1 VNYHLIAHS
10 TAGKAD
16 PDKLGIDVTSEIASE
31 LDLDQG
37 HPTKYAVS
45 VRALCEFT
53 AKQGDLDLRF
63 TPAPS
68 AQEGNAGHGIVT
80 SRRPPHYQTEVS
92 LSGEFKHLLV
102 RGRADG
108 FDPAQNQLEE
118 IKTFRGDLS
127 TMPDNH
133 RQLHWAQVKIY
144 GWLLCQKLGC
154 ASIRL
159 VLVYFDIISR
169 KETLLSESYAAGS
182 LKQYFEDKCGCFLG
196 WAEQE
201 LAHRASRDRALTSLR
216 FPHASFRQGQ
226 RQLAEAVYKTALHGR
241 CLIAQ
246 APTGIGK
253 TIGTIFPLLK
263 ACPEQKLD
271 KVFYLTAKTS
281 GRKLALDALTLIEN
295 NEQGLP
301 LRALELVARDKACE
315 HPDKACHGES
325 CPLASGFYD
334 RLPQARNAALA
345 IGTECVAMLD
355 RSALRAVA
363 REHQVCPYY
372 LSQDLIRWCDVVV
385 GDYNHYFDL
394 SAMLHG
400 LTAAN
405 QWRVTVLVDEAHN
418 LLERARKMYTAEL
431 DQASFRIARRSA
443 PLALKKVL
451 DRVSRCWNELHKH
464 QAHAY
469 KVHPALPDKF
479 ITALEQAITTITD
492 YLAENPR
499 SINGEG
505 ELQRFYFD
513 ALHFSRVSE
522 LFDEHSLFDVTK
534 VEKITGDPEKCI
546 SKNTRSNGVLCL
558 RNIVPAVFL
567 AQRFAAAQSTALFSA
582 TLTPR
587 HFYSD
592 TLGLPENV
600 VWIDVQS
607 PFTAEQLTVQIVSDI
622 STRYQHRDDS
632 VSPIVDLI
640 SRQYKTKPGNY
651 LAFFSS
657 FEYLQK
663 ITLSFKTRYPD
674 IPVWEQTRRMAEA
687 EQDQFLARF
696 TLTGQGIGF
705 AVLGGSFAEGID
717 LPGKRLTGAFIA
729 TLGLPQVNP
738 VNEQI
743 KQRMNAIFGPGYDYT
758 YLFPGI
764 QKVVQAAGRVI
775 RTRLDQGVIYLI
787 DDRFTRPDVLRLLP
801 DWWKVEQYKTKEAR

>member
-1 VNYHLIAHS
+1 METLEITSA
-10 TAGKAD
+10 
-16 PDKLGIDVTSEIASE
+16 LG
-31 LDLDQG
+31 LDQAY
-37 HPTKYAVS
+37 PMKYAVS

-68 AQEGNAGHGIVT
+68 AQEGIAGHGIVT

-92 LSGEFKHLLV
+92 LSGEFRHLLV

-118 IKTFRGDLS
+118 IKTFRGDLG

-133 RQLHWAQVKIY
+133 RQLHWAQIKIY
-144 GWLLCQKLGC
+144 GWLLCQKLGFS
-154 ASIRL
+154 SIRL
-159 VLVYFDIISR
+159 ALVYFDITNK
-169 KETLLSESYAAGS
+169 KETTLSEKHDAGS

-201 LAHRASRDRALTSLR
+201 LAHRTSRDRALISLR
-216 FPHASFRQGQ
+216 FPHSSFRQGQ
-226 RQLAEAVYKTALHGR
+226 RQLAEAVYKAAIHGR
-241 CLIAQ
+241 CLVAQ

-281 GRKLALDALTLIEN
+281 GRKLALDALTRIKN
-295 NEQGLP
+295 NEQALP
-301 LRALELVARDKACE
+301 LRTLELVARDKACE
-315 HPDKACHGES
+315 HPDKACHGEA
-325 CPLASGFYD
+325 CPLAHGFYD

-345 IGTECVAMLD
+345 TGTEGSAVLD
-355 RSALRAVA
+355 RNALRAIA

-400 LTAAN
+400 LTDAH
-405 QWRVTVLVDEAHN
+405 QWRVAILVDEAHN

-431 DQASFRIARRSA
+431 DQANFRIARRSA

-451 DRVSRCWNELHKH
+451 DKVNRCWNELHRD
-464 QAHAY
+464 QVHAY
-469 KVHPALPDKF
+469 QVHTALPDKF
-479 ITALEQAITTITD
+479 IMALEQAITAITD
-492 YLAENPR
+492 YLAENPTG
-499 SINGEG
+499 IDGEG

-513 ALHFSRVSE
+513 ALHFCRVSE
-522 LFDEHSLFDVTK
+522 LFDGHSLFDITKDVTT
-534 VEKITGDPEKCI
+534 VARITGNREKCV
-546 SKNTRSNGVLCL
+546 SKNTRVNGLLCL

-582 TLTPR
+582 TLTPW

-592 TLGLPENV
+592 TLGLPENA

-607 PFTAEQLTVQIVSDI
+607 PFAPEQLTVRIVSDI

-663 ITLSFKTRYPD
+663 VALSFRARYPD
-674 IPVWEQTRRMAEA
+674 IPVWEQTRGMEEA

-696 TLTGQGIGF
+696 TLTGEGIGF

-717 LPGKRLTGAFIA
+717 LPGQRLTGAFIT

-743 KQRMNAIFGPGYDYT
+743 KQRMSAIFGAGYNYT

-764 QKVVQAAGRVI
+764 RKIVQAAGRVI

-787 DDRFTRPDVLRLLP
+787 DDRFTRPGILRLLP
-801 DWWKVEQYKTKEAR
+801 DWWKVERYKSAQGSHSIKEAG